1 MSLTIVMTR
10 CEIYEGNEHVAT
22 VEMMDEAASTVTVKT
37 CQDPV
42 SWRALAEAVQ
52 CALETMHPEGALLSK
67 SPAQKGGECLPIRGN
82 QVTCSRG
89 TGGCGIQHKG
99 GE

>member
-1 MSLTIVMTR
+1 MSMTIVMTR
-10 CEIYEGNEHVAT
+10 CEIYEDDEHMAT

-42 SWRALAEAVQ
+42 SWRELAESVQ

-67 SPAQKGGECLPIRGN
+67 SPVQKAGA
-82 QVTCSRG
+82 S
-89 TGGCGIQHKG
+89 
-99 GE
+99 